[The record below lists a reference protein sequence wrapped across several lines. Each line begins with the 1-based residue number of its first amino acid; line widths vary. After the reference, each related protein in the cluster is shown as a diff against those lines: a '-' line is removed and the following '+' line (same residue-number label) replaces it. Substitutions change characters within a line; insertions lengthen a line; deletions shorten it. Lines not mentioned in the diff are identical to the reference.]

1 MKADKIKFNDI
12 IPAEYNPRKITPDDF
27 EKLSNSIKEFGF
39 VDPIIINLKNNN
51 IIGGHQRYKVL
62 KNMNLSELNL
72 VRLGDIGWVYPEG
85 ELEVKSD
92 SEEKALNIA
101 LNKISGEWDNSKL
114 ESVLESLSNS
124 DNIELS
130 GFEKLDSDEY
140 DDLNL
145 EDYSYTTSEDD
156 IDYYETIQNNDNP
169 YEEYDEEEDPEE
181 EEEDYEAMDN
191 YNYSYMLN
199 FSTEEI
205 QEQWFKIIDYLKRK
219 YEDDVNLSI
228 TGKLIKFIKS

>member
-1 MKADKIKFNDI
+1 MMKTEKIQFNDI
-12 IPAEYNPRKITPDDF
+12 IPAEYNPRKITPEDF
-27 EKLSNSIKEFGF
+27 EKLSNSIREFGF
-39 VDPIIINLKNNN
+39 VDPIIINLKNKN

-62 KNMNLSELNL
+62 KDMGVAELNL
-72 VRLGDIGWVYPEG
+72 VKLGDIGWAFPEDH
-85 ELEVKSD
+85 LEVKSD
-92 SEEKALNIA
+92 TEEKALNIA

-114 ESVLESLSNS
+114 DSVLESLSDS

-130 GFEKLDSDEY
+130 GFERLENIGY

-145 EDYSYTTSEDD
+145 EDYAYTSSEDD
-156 IDYYETIQNNDNP
+156 IDYYEPSDNDNP
-169 YEEYDEEEDPEE
+169 YEEYEEEEDEDGEP
-181 EEEDYEAMDN
+181 DYEAMDN

-219 YEDDVNLSI
+219 YEDDVELSI
-228 TGKLIKFIKS
+228 TAKLIKFIKS